1 MMNADLNAFLWT
13 LGVLLLTATVS
24 IFAYLDRV
32 YRELERVPSGRLRER
47 LEAFESTF
55 EPRLRFDR
63 RTASSLASLATH
75 LWLAALLAVT
85 LTAVLQREPV
95 AWRAVLE
102 LIFIVGTEIVLALH
116 FVPSILLARSGTR
129 WLLPLLPVIRA
140 SFVAASPLETAVS
153 VGKLLAE
160 LKEEHEPGGEADQDE
175 AIEAFVEAAQEEGL
189 LEKHEARLIEQVVE
203 FGDKRVK
210 EVMTPRPDIV
220 AISASATIEE
230 LRRHMVETKFSRLPV
245 YEGSLDDVLG
255 IVYIRDVMAVPEREA
270 SRRIVREL
278 MRPVMMVPE
287 SKLGSEL
294 LREMQLKHQQMAIV
308 IDEYGLVAGLVTA
321 EDLVEEIVG
330 EIGEEDRKP
339 APDVIREA
347 PDTLVFRGSVAIDK
361 LEEMLGVELDPERIG
376 EASTIAGL
384 LNHLA
389 GHVPRSGE
397 VVDTDG
403 LRFEIL
409 EANQRK
415 VLRLRARKVSEGSA
429 RAAQA
434 D

>member
-1 MMNADLNAFLWT
+1 MNAFFWL
-13 LGVLLLTATVS
+13 LGVLFLTVVVS
-24 IFAYLDRV
+24 VFAYLDRL
-32 YRELERVPSGRLRER
+32 YRELERVPTGRLRER
-47 LEAFESTF
+47 LEAFESDV

-63 RTASSLASLATH
+63 RTAASLASLATH

-85 LTAVLQREPV
+85 LMAVLEHEPV

-102 LIFIVGTEIVLALH
+102 LIFIISTEIVVGLH
-116 FVPSILLARSGTR
+116 FVPSILLARSGTT
-129 WLLPLLPVIRA
+129 WLMPLVPIIRA
-140 SFVAASPLETAVS
+140 SFVVASPLETAVS
-153 VGKLLAE
+153 LGKLLAE
-160 LKEEHEPGGEADQDE
+160 LKEEHEPGRDSDQDE
-175 AIEAFVEAAQEEGL
+175 AIEAFVEAAREEGL
-189 LEKHEARLIEQVVE
+189 LEKDEARLIEQVVE
-203 FGDKRVK
+203 FGDKRVS
-210 EVMTPRPDIV
+210 EVMTPRPDVI
-220 AISASATIEE
+220 AISASATVEE
-230 LRRHMVETKFSRLPV
+230 LRRLMVETKFSRLPV
-245 YEGSLDDVLG
+245 YEGGLDDVLG
-255 IVYIRDVMAVPEREA
+255 IVYSRDVMAVPDKEA
-270 SRRIVREL
+270 SRRVVREL

-294 LREMQLKHQQMAIV
+294 LREMQLKHQQMAMV
-308 IDEYGLVAGLVTA
+308 IDEYGLVAGVVTA
-321 EDLVEEIVG
+321 EDLIEEIVG

-347 PDTLVFRGSVAIDK
+347 PDSLLFRGSVSLDK
-361 LEEMLGVELDPERIG
+361 LEEMLGIELDRDRTG

-415 VLRLRARKVSEGSA
+415 VLRLRARRVPGA
-429 RAAQA
+429 LPHAAPG
-434 D
+434 DD